1 MKYQNGFFEGIR
13 GMQIYYQCWVPD
25 GDLKAA
31 LIVVHGLAEH
41 SGRYMNLVR
50 HFVPLGYAV
59 HALDHVGHGKS
70 EGTRVY
76 VNRFDDYTET
86 LKRFVDHVR
95 TWQPDSP
102 MFLVG
107 HSMGALISAAYLPE
121 HQAELSGAILSGPSV
136 KVSDS
141 ISSITISLGKLFS
154 ALVPKVGLVALDADG
169 VSRDPAV
176 VEAYVNDPLV
186 YTGKTTARLA
196 AELLKAMKRVS
207 TEAARITLP
216 ILIIQGGSDRLVD
229 PSGAKMLY
237 ETVSSTDKTLKVYDK
252 LYHEVFNEPEHD
264 QVLSDVEKWLELQV
278 RP

>member
-237 ETVSSTDKTLKVYDK
+237 ETVSSTDKTVKVYDN